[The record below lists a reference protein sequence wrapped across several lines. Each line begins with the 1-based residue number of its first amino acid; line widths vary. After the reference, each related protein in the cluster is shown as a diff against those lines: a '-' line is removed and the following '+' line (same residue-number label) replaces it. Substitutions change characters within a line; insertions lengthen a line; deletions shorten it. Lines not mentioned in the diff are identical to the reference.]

1 MQAEMTQTRTSRKT
15 KPQPTL
21 QNLQKPTRKPG
32 RQSAEVADQTKQQI
46 IQAALN
52 EFARTGF
59 EAASMRDIA
68 ANAAT
73 THGLIRHHFG
83 SKEGVWQA
91 VVNHAVLQ
99 YTQALEAQLE
109 LGKHKPTDPSQ
120 ALRGLIRSQI
130 VVSATRPEVARL
142 LMREGVEGGARLDY
156 ILEQLIQSQS
166 RLVPLLLEVQK
177 QGQLKQFDPP
187 MFLLFLL
194 LMGDGPLALPAL
206 VQAMTGLDVQSPAFL
221 ERHIETLIETF
232 LPKQLTDLS

>member
-1 MQAEMTQTRTSRKT
+1 MTQARTART
-15 KPQPTL
+15 KEPQPTRETAA
-21 QNLQKPTRKPG
+21 KPGRKPG
-32 RQSAEVADQTKQQI
+32 RQSAEVADQTKLEI

-91 VVNHAVLQ
+91 VVNHTVVR
-99 YTQALEAQLE
+99 YTEALEAQLE
-109 LGKHKPTDPSQ
+109 RGKREPNDPVE
-120 ALRGLIRSQI
+120 ALRQLMRTQLL
-130 VVSATRPEVARL
+130 VSAAQPEVAKL
-142 LMREGVEGGARLDY
+142 LMREGVEGGPRLNY
-156 ILEQLIQSQS
+156 ILERLIKSQA
-166 RLVPLLLEVQK
+166 RLVPLLLAVQK
-177 QGQLKQFDPP
+177 QGHLKQFDPP

-206 VQAMTGLDVQSPAFL
+206 VRAMTGHDVQSSVFL
-221 ERHIETLIETF
+221 ERHIATLTETL
-232 LPKQLTDLS
+232 LPKKQIVRR

>member
-1 MQAEMTQTRTSRKT
+1 MQPRMIQTRTPRKIDPQSSREPALKPSRK
-15 KPQPTL
+15 L
-21 QNLQKPTRKPG
+21 G
-32 RQSAEVADQTKQQI
+32 RQSAEVADQTKQEI

-99 YTQALEAQLE
+99 YTRALEAQLE
-109 LGKHKPTDPSQ
+109 QSKRKPADPSQ
-120 ALRGLIRSQI
+120 ALRGLMRSQLM
-130 VVSATRPEVARL
+130 VSATRPEVARL
-142 LMREGVEGGARLDY
+142 LMREGVEGGSRLDY
-156 ILEQLIQSQS
+156 ILEQLLKSQSQI
-166 RLVPLLLEVQK
+166 VPLLLEVQQ

-206 VQAMTGLDVQSPAFL
+206 VKAMTGHDVQSPAFL
-221 ERHIETLIETF
+221 ERHIATLTETL
-232 LPKQLTDLS
+232 LPTK